1 MAALQTLRALQ
12 GENRPARDDELPVLA
27 GWSGWGAVPNLFD
40 PKTAEYALHHD
51 RLTELLSPAELRSAA
66 RSTLNAHYTHPRL
79 AAAMW
84 EAVRGLGVTGGRVL
98 EPGCGAGTFIGLAPE
113 TAELIGV
120 ELDPTTA
127 AITAALYP
135 HAEVRAE
142 SFADTR
148 LPEGYVELAIGN
160 VPFGSIALSDPRHNP
175 RGHSIHNHFLVK
187 ALHLTRPGG
196 LLAAITSRYTMD
208 STNPAAR
215 RELADLADLVFA
227 VRLPEQ
233 THQLA
238 GTQVVTD
245 LLVLRRRPA
254 GRDAPG
260 GSWERVVDVDL
271 DDGRQ
276 ARINEYFGAH
286 PLQVVGQMSLGRS
299 AYRDDELTVRA
310 DPADGDPIELAR
322 GRITASAELAA
333 ELGVGALAHLGEN
346 ARGRVSRRKR
356 PALPRAGG
364 AADRVL

>member
-1 MAALQTLRALQ
+1 
-12 GENRPARDDELPVLA
+12 
-27 GWSGWGAVPNLFD
+27 
-40 PKTAEYALHHD
+40 
-51 RLTELLSPAELRSAA
+51 
-66 RSTLNAHYTHPRL
+66 
-79 AAAMW
+79 MW